1 MNTYKRHRFQP
12 DIISY
17 AVWLYYR
24 FNLSHRDI
32 EDLLAERGIVVTRES
47 IRLWYPKNSLH
58 SWGRLCIKFGALY
71 ARRLKR
77 KHRGYCDTFY
87 IGEVFVKIN
96 GKQYYLWRAVDQ
108 DGEVVDVYLQ
118 AKRDGAA
125 AKRFFKRL
133 LRSHGTEP
141 RKIVTDKLRS
151 YGVAHRELI
160 PDTIHSTKQYE
171 NNRAEQSHEATR
183 ARERGMRGPVFLKFK
198 SVRQAQRFLGAH
210 AAVSNLF
217 NLGRHLV
224 GAEHYRDLRI
234 SAFVEWS
241 RAVA

>member
-1 MNTYKRHRFQP
+1 MNTYKRHRFPP

-17 AVWLYYR
+17 AVWLYFR

-32 EDLLAERGIVVTRES
+32 EDLLAERGVIVTRES
-47 IRLWYPKNSLH
+47 IRLW
-58 SWGRLCIKFGALY
+58 CIKFGAIY

-77 KHRGYCDTFY
+77 KHRGYGDTFY
-87 IGEVFVKIN
+87 IDEVFVKIN
-96 GKQYYLWRAVDQ
+96 GKQHYLWRAVDQ
-108 DGEVVDVYLQ
+108 DGDVVDVYLQ

-133 LRSHGTEP
+133 LRSHGSEP

-160 PDTIHSTKQYE
+160 PEAIHSTEHYE
-171 NNRAEQSHEATR
+171 NNRAEQSHEPTR
-183 ARERGMRGPVFLKFK
+183 VRERGMRKFK

-210 AAVSNLF
+210 AAVSKLY

-224 GAEHYRDLRI
+224 RAEHYRNLRF
-234 SAFVEWS
+234 SAFGEWE

>member
-1 MNTYKRHRFQP
+1 MNTYKRHRFPP

-32 EDLLAERGIVVTRES
+32 EDLLAERGITVSREA
-47 IRLWYPKNSLH
+47 IRLW
-58 SWGRLCIKFGALY
+58 CIKFGALY

-77 KHRGYCDTFY
+77 KHPGYGDTFF
-87 IGEVFVKIN
+87 IDEVFVKIN
-96 GKQYYLWRAVDQ
+96 GKHHYLWRAVDQ
-108 DGEVVDVYLQ
+108 DGDVVDVYLQ

-125 AKRFFKRL
+125 AKRFFRRL
-133 LRSHGTEP
+133 IRSYGGEP
-141 RKIVTDKLRS
+141 RKIVTDKVRS

-160 PDTIHSTKQYE
+160 PEAIYDTSQYA

-183 ARERGMRGPVFLKFK
+183 MRERGMRRFK
-198 SVRQAQRFLGAH
+198 SMGQAQRFVTAH

-224 GAEHYRDLRI
+224 RAQHYRNLRA
-234 SAFVEWS
+234 SAFADWS

>member
-1 MNTYKRHRFQP
+1 MNTYKRHRFPP

-32 EDLLAERGIVVTRES
+32 EDLLAERGITVSREA
-47 IRLWYPKNSLH
+47 IRLW
-58 SWGRLCIKFGALY
+58 CIKFGAIY
-71 ARRLKR
+71 TRRLKR
-77 KHRGYCDTFY
+77 KTRGYGDTFY
-87 IGEVFVKIN
+87 IDEVFVKIN
-96 GKQYYLWRAVDQ
+96 GKQHYLWRAVDQ

-118 AKRDGAA
+118 ARRDGAA
-125 AKRFFKRL
+125 AKRFFRRL
-133 LRSHGTEP
+133 LRSHGSEP
-141 RKIVTDKLRS
+141 RKILTDKLRS

-160 PDTIHSTKQYE
+160 SETIHSTQQYE

-183 ARERGMRGPVFLKFK
+183 VRERGMRRFK
-198 SVRQAQRFLGAH
+198 SMRQAQRFVTAH

-224 GAEHYRDLRI
+224 RAGHYRDLRMG
-234 SAFVEWS
+234 AFAEWG

>member
-1 MNTYKRHRFQP
+1 MNTYKRHRFPP

-17 AVWLYYR
+17 AFWLYYR

-32 EDLLAERGIVVTRES
+32 EDLLAERGITVSREA
-47 IRLWYPKNSLH
+47 IRLW
-58 SWGRLCIKFGALY
+58 CIKFGAIY
-71 ARRLKR
+71 TRRLKR
-77 KHRGYCDTFY
+77 KYQGYGDTFY
-87 IGEVFVKIN
+87 IDEVFVKIN
-96 GKQYYLWRAVDQ
+96 GKQHYLWRAVDQ

-133 LRSHGTEP
+133 LRSHGSEP

-160 PDTIHSTKQYE
+160 PEAIHSTEQYE
-171 NNRAEQSHEATR
+171 NNRAEQSHEPTR
-183 ARERGMRGPVFLKFK
+183 VRERGMRKFK

-210 AAVSNLF
+210 AAVSSLF

-224 GAEHYRDLRI
+224 RAEHYPDLRV
-234 SAFVEWS
+234 SAFNEWS
-241 RAVA
+241 RVVV